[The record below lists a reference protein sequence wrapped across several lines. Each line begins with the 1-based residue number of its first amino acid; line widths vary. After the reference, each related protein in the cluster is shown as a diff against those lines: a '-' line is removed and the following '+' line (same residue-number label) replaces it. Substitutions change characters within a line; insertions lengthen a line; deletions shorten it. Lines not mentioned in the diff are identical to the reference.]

1 MKSSDK
7 QLKKKSLLVITL
19 DWMDKFDKRLS
30 DYFHHFDSRIV
41 TVLLHPFALMFNPS
55 FIIVPISIVYFLSR
69 SNLMTFFYVL
79 CIGLNLLM
87 SLTFKKA
94 LNRDRPTFYVHLKH
108 KTATLRSKEKHRSL
122 PSGDSI

>member
-1 MKSSDK
+1 MKSSDN
-7 QLKKKSLLVITL
+7 QLKKNSLLVFTL
-19 DWMDKFDKRLS
+19 DRLDKYDKRLS
-30 DYFHHFDSRIV
+30 DYFHHLDSRIV

-69 SNLMTFFYVL
+69 SKIMTFFYVL

-87 SLTFKKA
+87 SLISKKA
-94 LNRDRPTFYVHLKH
+94 LNRDRPTFYVHLKY
-108 KTATLRSKEKHRSL
+108 KTSTFRSKEKHRSL